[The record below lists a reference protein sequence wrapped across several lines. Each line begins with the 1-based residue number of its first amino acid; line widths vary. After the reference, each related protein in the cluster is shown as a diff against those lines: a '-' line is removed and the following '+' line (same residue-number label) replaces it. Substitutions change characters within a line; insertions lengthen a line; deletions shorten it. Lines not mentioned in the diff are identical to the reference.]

1 MKPLLSLR
9 APQVSLRGCG
19 APAAGRS
26 NLFAIALL
34 LAPALASAQR
44 PLKVYI
50 SADMEGV
57 AGVVTADQLG
67 PTGFEYERF
76 RGFMTAEVLAAIQ
89 GARDAGATAIVVSDS
104 HGNGE
109 NLLIERFPGD
119 VSIVRSWPRPLGMME
134 GIDSSFAAVVFIGYH
149 ASTNSMTGVRAHTM
163 SSATLTSVE
172 LNGVAVPESGF
183 NAAIAGRFGVPVVAI
198 SGDESAV
205 AEAQRLLGSLE
216 GAGVKRSIS
225 FHAAQ
230 TMTPEAA
237 QALIREKV
245 KAGVLRRAELK
256 PYVLT
261 NPVRLDITF
270 KNYRQAELLG
280 YLSIVQ
286 RTTSHSIRYTGK
298 DILDVSKFFQFVE
311 TYEPGLAP

>member
-1 MKPLLSLR
+1 MKRSL
-9 APQVSLRGCG
+9 PLRG
-19 APAAGRS
+19 PRGRC
-26 NLFAIALL
+26 NLLLLALL
-34 LAPALASAQR
+34 LIPALAQAQR

-50 SADMEGV
+50 SADMEGI
-57 AGVVTADQLG
+57 AGVVSAEQLG
-67 PTGFEYERF
+67 PAGFEYGRF
-76 RGFMTAEVLAAIQ
+76 REFMTAEVLAAIQ
-89 GARDAGATAIVVSDS
+89 GARDAGATTIVVSDS
-104 HGNGE
+104 HGNGQ
-109 NLLIERFPGD
+109 NLLIERFSGD

-134 GIDSSFAAVVFIGYH
+134 GIDSTFAAAVFVGYH
-149 ASTNSMTGVRAHTM
+149 SSTNSLTGVRAHTM

-172 LNGVAVPESGF
+172 LNGVAVPEAGF

-205 AEAQRLLGSLE
+205 GEAQRLIGPME
-216 GAGVKRSIS
+216 GAVVKHSIS

-237 QALIREKV
+237 QTLIRDKV
-245 KAGVLRRAELK
+245 KAGVHRRAELK
-256 PYVLT
+256 PYILT
-261 NPVRLDITF
+261 NPVRLDVTF
-270 KNYRQAELLG
+270 KNYRQAEMLG

-311 TYEPGLAP
+311 SYESGLTP